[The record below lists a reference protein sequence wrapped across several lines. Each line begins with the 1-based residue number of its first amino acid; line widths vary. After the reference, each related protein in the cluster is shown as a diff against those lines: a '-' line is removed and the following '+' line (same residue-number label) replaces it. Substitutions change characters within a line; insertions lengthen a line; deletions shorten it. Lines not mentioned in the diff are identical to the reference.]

1 MNSSRLA
8 GLLLCCLL
16 ASPAALAQQPDDG
29 DANGQP
35 GGSGRHHGPASH
47 DQDAAKLPQPKPPP
61 RQRLDAGALL
71 CHTEAQLR
79 QHQAAVVA
87 RISGGDAPEPRGCHI
102 VREMVPVSVLE
113 RHGSAVTEVR
123 LHTTPEEVGWTD
135 SVVRDLEVPYPPDL
149 HR

>member
-1 MNSSRLA
+1 MNSPRPA
-8 GLLLCCLL
+8 GMLLCCLIA
-16 ASPAALAQQPDDG
+16 ASAPALAQQPDDS
-29 DANGQP
+29 DSGQP
-35 GGSGRHHGPASH
+35 RHHGPASH
-47 DQDAAKLPQPKPPP
+47 DSDAAKLPQPKPPP

-102 VREMVPVSVLE
+102 VRDMVPVSVVE
-113 RHGSAVTEVR
+113 RHGAAVTEVR

-135 SVVRDLEVPYPPDL
+135 TVVRDLEVPFPQDP
-149 HR
+149 RR